1 MSGAVLIR
9 RGVESDA
16 VALLSMWD
24 RAVAWLVARGQ
35 TMQWGTEPVSERPG
49 SRERALAWATSSM
62 MRVAELDGEAVGIS
76 VIGDVP
82 PSHVPAIALPET
94 YLHFLLTDRDHAG
107 RGIGGELVRRAVADA
122 REAGSEIL
130 RVDCWAGA
138 PSLVSWY
145 ERQGFVRSDSFTVDV
160 RGPWHGQV
168 FEMIL

>member
-1 MSGAVLIR
+1 VSSVVAIRPGA
-9 RGVESDA
+9 ESDA
-16 VALLSMWD
+16 VALMSMWD

-35 TMQWGTEPVSERPG
+35 TMQWGAEPVSERPG

-62 MRVAELDGEAVGIS
+62 MRVAEIDGHTVGVS
-76 VIGDVP
+76 VIGDTP
-82 PSHVPAIALPET
+82 PSHVPAIVSRET

-107 RGIGGELVRRAVADA
+107 KGIGSDLVRRAAADA
-122 REAGSEIL
+122 REAGSAIL

-138 PSLVSWY
+138 PSLVAWY

-160 RGPWHGQV
+160 RGGWHGQV